1 MMKISMTK
9 LYDMYISLLEKKA
22 DGATTVSGILSKL
35 GINMEDY
42 WHCRQFKYLIDE
54 TKCNQKQV
62 KIKLPYN
69 TSNEC
74 GYIPLEI
81 INKYYYQPSRY
92 WKTFRLA
99 KDEYHNIEI

>member
-81 INKYYYQPSRY
+81 INKYYYQHSRY

-99 KDEYHNIEI
+99 KDEYHKI